1 MFSDPKAKLKL
12 VLSCIAMAIVL
23 SALSP
28 FLISREIFQ
37 GAFLVLDF
45 LAVIYLWN
53 QFNQLRVVINKK
65 ELEDENISKLE
76 KEVNRIIQSK
86 N

>member
-1 MFSDPKAKLKL
+1 MFSDPKVKLKL
-12 VLSCIAMAIVL
+12 VLSGIAAAIVL

-37 GAFLVLDF
+37 GVFLAFDF
-45 LAVIYLWN
+45 LTVAYLWK
-53 QFNQLRVVINKK
+53 QFNNLRVVINKK

-76 KEVNRIIQSK
+76 KEVNRIIRSK
-86 N
+86 

>member
-1 MFSDPKAKLKL
+1 MFLKPRIKL
-12 VLSCIAMAIVL
+12 VLVLVGIGAAVTL

-28 FLISREIFQ
+28 FIISREILQ
-37 GAFLVLDF
+37 GMFLVLDF
-45 LAVIYLWN
+45 LAIVFLWG
-53 QFNQLRVVINKK
+53 QFNKLRVIINKK

-76 KEVNRIIQSK
+76 KEVSRIIRSK